1 MNANNNKYTLFDF
14 SLVYLILY
22 IFFGYIYTNTVFGN
36 SIFVFASFLSLFGI
50 FTLYSFRILKGLRIH
65 RYIALWIPYLLYTA
79 LGYLSKGD
87 IEHFAYWMIC
97 LYLICLANKFHIADR
112 IPYKM
117 IFNIGVFFLIGIAV
131 QLLLPEVYYE
141 HIATIFTNYNQ
152 IVYWGRAYG
161 FAGFTYQLDAAAVPL
176 AYAEG
181 VFLFYLCEERPEINK
196 WARYF
201 VLCLFAIGIL
211 LTGKRMMLLIAVVVP
226 IIVYLLSQK
235 VLNKKILTVLFLVV
249 ALASSV
255 LYIYANA
262 ELFIDN
268 YLLRRIALTF
278 INLKR
283 GIDISTGRTEL
294 YRIAFEG
301 FRNNPLFGIGIG
313 NYSLMEGAYT
323 ATHNTYIQ
331 ILCEQGLVG
340 LLIFVLPLVY
350 CYFHTVGKIRVAC
363 DNNYLRYYRLSLYI
377 QTLYIF
383 YSITANSNINLFG
396 FVMYFL
402 AISMLSMEKERH

>member
-1 MNANNNKYTLFDF
+1 MNVKNNKYTLFDF
-14 SLVYLILY
+14 SLIYLILY
-22 IFFGYIYTNTVFGN
+22 VFLGYIFTNTIFGN
-36 SIFVFASFLSLFGI
+36 SIFVYASFMSLFGM
-50 FTLYSFRILKGLRIH
+50 FSLYFFCSLKGLRIH
-65 RYIALWIPYLLYTA
+65 IYIALWIPYLLYTA
-79 LGYLSKGD
+79 IGYLSRGD

-97 LYLICLANKFHIADR
+97 IYLICLANKYYIAER
-112 IPYKM
+112 ITYKM
-117 IFNIGVFFLIGIAV
+117 VFYLGVFFLIGITV
-131 QLLLPEVYYE
+131 QLLLPDFYYT
-141 HIATIFTNYNQ
+141 HIAPVFKNYNQ
-152 IVYWGRAYG
+152 IAYWGRAYG
-161 FAGFTYQLDAAAVPL
+161 FAGFSYQLDATAVPL

-181 VFLFYLCEERPEINK
+181 VFLFYLWEERPEINK
-196 WARYF
+196 WARCF
-201 VLCLFAIGIL
+201 VLGLFAIGIL

-350 CYFHTVGKIRVAC
+350 CYFHTVGKIRIAC